1 MKMKTV
7 DINFFEV
14 GLQYP
19 FKVYFQISSSKMLVL
34 FNENTLIEDQDL
46 KKMTTY
52 IEKGKQILLQKNEYT
67 KYLST
72 IVSKGN
78 TINQA
83 VAETLAF
90 NALEQ
95 QDDLNDESYL
105 DSVVSNTNTIIKEI
119 LDQKTGKQNDV
130 LMKILKEMESSENTY
145 MDHANQLFAIA
156 SIFLFLM
163 PSPPE
168 VEHLY
173 DLGQGALLHGF
184 ALNYMVNPQ
193 DKSFLKSFPIDLA
206 NLRRKTDT
214 PTMKKIVDLHRFGH
228 NLKSFDDISIYM
240 ESFEI
245 MEKASETIKKN
256 LSRGVPKMLKDFK
269 AIQIP
274 RGMGTNT
281 CNNPYV
287 SAKILLIADHVLSAV
302 EVFLRDNPGET
313 SKSIF
318 SESLTGLKKRLAK
331 DKSSAGYD
339 LKLISHFIEKLES

>member
-105 DSVVSNTNTIIKEI
+105 DSVVSNTNTIIK
-119 LDQKTGKQNDV
+119 QPSDV
-130 LMKILKEMESSENTY
+130 VSSS
-145 MDHANQLFAIA
+145 
-156 SIFLFLM
+156 SI
-163 PSPPE
+163 
-168 VEHLY
+168 
-173 DLGQGALLHGF
+173 
-184 ALNYMVNPQ
+184 
-193 DKSFLKSFPIDLA
+193 
-206 NLRRKTDT
+206 
-214 PTMKKIVDLHRFGH
+214 
-228 NLKSFDDISIYM
+228 
-240 ESFEI
+240 
-245 MEKASETIKKN
+245 
-256 LSRGVPKMLKDFK
+256 
-269 AIQIP
+269 
-274 RGMGTNT
+274 
-281 CNNPYV
+281 
-287 SAKILLIADHVLSAV
+287 
-302 EVFLRDNPGET
+302 
-313 SKSIF
+313 
-318 SESLTGLKKRLAK
+318 
-331 DKSSAGYD
+331 
-339 LKLISHFIEKLES
+339 